1 MGPTVFVLVVLVFLG
16 WFALGTQ
23 ANIRR
28 GNRLLRW
35 LRDGMA
41 LLGEKTT
48 LRWLGSSAVELKI
61 QEALRPLRTAE
72 IFVVLEPRD
81 VPLVWWLFRAWGRR
95 DLLIL
100 RAQLAVPPAF
110 ELEALDPRAW
120 STRRVAR
127 ALRSDRWTPV
137 TAAPDSPLVTYTQ
150 GGAQRASALLS
161 LATLPEL
168 SLVRL
173 GVHRDAPH
181 LEVHW
186 DLTGLAALPSRRVF
200 ETLRRLAEGV

>member
-1 MGPTVFVLVVLVFLG
+1 MGRTVFVLVVLVFLG

-95 DLLIL
+95 D
-100 RAQLAVPPAF
+100 PP
-110 ELEALDPRAW
+110 W
-120 STRRVAR
+120 S
-127 ALRSDRWTPV
+127 S
-137 TAAPDSPLVTYTQ
+137 
-150 GGAQRASALLS
+150 
-161 LATLPEL
+161 
-168 SLVRL
+168 
-173 GVHRDAPH
+173 
-181 LEVHW
+181 
-186 DLTGLAALPSRRVF
+186 
-200 ETLRRLAEGV
+200 